1 MRNSVSANFKK
12 SFNPFRGVPET
23 GGFTL
28 APRLAPKEPRGTGCM
43 RFFGWITAAGF
54 DSAEVVRSYCDR
66 VYDMHLK
73 DKVVERLVH
82 FNS

>member
-1 MRNSVSANFKK
+1 
-12 SFNPFRGVPET
+12 
-23 GGFTL
+23 
-28 APRLAPKEPRGTGCM
+28 M